1 MDRNLVHFFLFANFI
16 VAIIYFL
23 RRKNEIPFFLAVFN
37 LMVEYRIATLE
48 NGTSTFITY
57 DYGIDFTF
65 NMANAYI
72 ASGLITLG
80 TTIMLYSYMAF
91 FKPPVAKVND
101 SNHLLTLFVSKKKNV
116 IVIGLFFFTLLTI
129 ALSGSSSVGY
139 SFLTKLGN
147 TSFILLLFLV
157 VLFTKTNAIVT
168 KVIYGMIFLFLAYLT
183 YSTAIRFQFLGWVI
197 PVGYILVRN
206 VKPGKKLILAFTG
219 IFIILIVFS
228 LAGAMRNNDITGL
241 SFSQMY
247 KLSVERMLV
256 ADDVNFIDGF
266 IMLYQVYPKL
276 LDYDYG
282 LQHIAIFLRPIPR
295 SLWPGKPLASWV
307 RNYQAK
313 YNGEVLESAGFSPTI
328 WGVFYSEGGEVGIA
342 IFSVFWG
349 WLLGFCYRKLSAFK
363 SDLSYLL
370 VGILLASLIP
380 VFRSGDMAG
389 DFAIVLMSF
398 WPVAVFVRYYKKF
411 VKDQLRLEQLRM
423 SSANEA

>member
-1 MDRNLVHFFLFANFI
+1 MDRSIVHFFLFANFI

-23 RRKNEIPFFLAVFN
+23 RKKNEVPFFLAVFN
-37 LMVEYRIATLE
+37 LMVEYRIIALE
-48 NGTSTFITY
+48 NGTSTFVAY
-57 DYGIDFTF
+57 DYGIDFIF
-65 NMANAYI
+65 NLQYAYI

-80 TTIMLYSYMAF
+80 TTVMLYSYIWF
-91 FKPPVAKVND
+91 FKPPEKKIND
-101 SNHLLTLFVSKKKNV
+101 SNHLLMLFVSKKKNLI
-116 IVIGLFFFTLLTI
+116 IVGLCFFTLLTI

-157 VLFTKTNAIVT
+157 VLFTKTNAVVT
-168 KVIYGMIFLFLAYLT
+168 KVIYGLIFCFLAYLT
-183 YSTAIRFQFLGWVI
+183 YSTAIRFQFLGWII
-197 PVGYILVRN
+197 PVGYFLVRN
-206 VKPGKKLILAFTG
+206 VKPEKKLILSFSG
-219 IFIILIVFS
+219 IFLILIVFS
-228 LAGAMRNNDITGL
+228 LAGAMRNNDVSGL
-241 SFSQMY
+241 SVSQMY
-247 KLSVERMLV
+247 DLSVERMLV

-266 IMLYQVYPKL
+266 MMLYQVYPKL

-328 WGVFYSEGGEVGIA
+328 WGVFYSEGGEVGIV
-342 IFSVFWG
+342 ILSIFWG
-349 WLLGFCYRKLSAFK
+349 WLLGFFYRKLSAFN

-370 VGILLASLIP
+370 VGILIASLIP

-398 WPVAVFVRYYKKF
+398 WPIIVFVRYYKKF
-411 VKDQLRLEQLRM
+411 VERELKRERLTM
-423 SSANEA
+423 SVAK